1 MVTPYQVDERFFRT
15 GDTLAHAEL
24 SARHTHSVSFFI
36 SVAVRPVAAN
46 KVLQIGSTDY
56 FLRR

>member
-1 MVTPYQVDERFFRT
+1 MVTPYLVDERFFRT

-24 SARHTHSVSFFI
+24 SARHTHSIAFFI
-36 SVAVRPVAAN
+36 FVAVRPIAAN
-46 KVLQIGSTDY
+46 KVLQTRSTDY